1 MLTDHQESRAR
12 RALVTGGSRGIGAA
26 IADTLAR
33 EGCRV
38 LLNYRSNHAAA
49 ESVAAQIRS
58 SGGEVALLPFD
69 VADPD
74 AVAAAFATLDL
85 RNDPIQIIVNNA
97 GIVRDGPFAGMKR
110 TAWDDVI
117 RTHVDGF
124 FNVTQPLVLPMVRTR
139 WGRIINI
146 VSRSGLNG
154 HRGQVN
160 YATAKAGLV
169 GATKALAREVADRGI
184 TVNAVCPGLIETDM
198 VRDIDRELI
207 IPRIGLRRL
216 GRADEVAEAVRFLVD
231 ERSSYITGHVL
242 TVDGG
247 LEL

>member
-1 MLTDHQESRAR
+1 MIRNDRPNVGR
-12 RALVTGGSRGIGAA
+12 RALVTGASRGIGAA
-26 IADTLAR
+26 IAQALAR
-33 EGCRV
+33 QGCRMII
-38 LLNYRSNHAAA
+38 NYRSNHAEA
-49 ESVAAQIRS
+49 ESVASRIRNA
-58 SGGEVALLPFD
+58 GGQVELLPFD
-69 VADPD
+69 VADGQ
-74 AVAAAFATLDL
+74 AAGEALASLNL
-85 RNDPIQIIVNNA
+85 RDDPIQILVNNA

-110 TAWDDVI
+110 PAWDDVI

-160 YATAKAGLV
+160 YSTAKAGLV
-169 GATKALAREVADRGI
+169 GATKALARELADRGI
-184 TVNAVCPGLIETDM
+184 TVNAVCPGLIDTDM
-198 VRDIDRELI
+198 TRELDPDRVI
-207 IPRIGLRRL
+207 HRIGLKRL
-216 GRADEVAEAVRFLVD
+216 GRVDEVAAAVEFLVD
-231 ERSSYITGHVL
+231 QRSSYITGHVL